1 MHNLLKKMI
10 KKEIQNKVC
19 SDFKGYS
26 FLIELHNSLKDI
38 KFETIILNF
47 SDTTWF
53 EANLCAVLGAIITD
67 IQNNINNVKLINLQP
82 NIEDIFSRNHF
93 LASFG
98 GSKIPDYKDTTIK
111 YRKNKLN
118 EEKLI
123 KEFLNSE
130 LLHKESFPKLSSA
143 AQKEVIRSIFEIY
156 SNAIIHGDCKHVYSC
171 GQLYPTK
178 KPPRIDFTIVDLGRT
193 IQRNVREFLNE
204 DKSGKD
210 AIRWALEGTN
220 TTKPKDEKIPGGLG
234 FKIIKDFVKLN
245 KGKIQ
250 IVSSNGYWE
259 YTHGEEVFNDLI
271 QKFQGTVVNIEFN
284 LNDDSFYFLKNE
296 NVEDIIF

>member
-1 MHNLLKKMI
+1 MI
-10 KKEIQNKVC
+10 KIEIQNKVC
-19 SDFKGYS
+19 SDFNGYN
-26 FLIELHNSLKDI
+26 FLIELYNSLKYMQF
-38 KFETIILNF
+38 KTIFLDF
-47 SDTTWF
+47 SNTSWF

-67 IQNNINNVKLINLQP
+67 VQNHINNVELINLQP
-82 NIEDIFSRNHF
+82 KIEDIFRRNHF

-98 GSKIPDYKDTTIK
+98 GSKIPDFNDTTIK

-130 LLHKESFPKLSSA
+130 LLHKENFPKLSNS

-156 SNAIIHGDCKHVYSC
+156 SNAIIHGDCEHVYSC

-193 IQRNVREFLNE
+193 IQRNVNDFLNV
-204 DKSGKD
+204 DKSGKE

-220 TTKPKDEKIPGGLG
+220 TTKPKDENIPGGLG

-250 IVSSNGYWE
+250 IASSNGYWE
-259 YTHGEEVFNDLI
+259 FIHGEEIFKDFT